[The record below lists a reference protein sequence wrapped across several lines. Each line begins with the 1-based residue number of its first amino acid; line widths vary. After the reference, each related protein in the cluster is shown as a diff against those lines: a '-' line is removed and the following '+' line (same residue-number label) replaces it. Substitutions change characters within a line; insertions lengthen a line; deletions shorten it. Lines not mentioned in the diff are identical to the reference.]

1 MINRVPISQRSR
13 DLFPLITSA
22 LLANEEGRSPESDL
36 LLSWLNQ
43 YQSQAEISTLDLV
56 KWLSKTT
63 TLNKEAQFLLESLRA
78 TLLQDLFNSIP
89 ASAQFPNNVNSD
101 SNEAFFRFLTI
112 AGVIVAICEGFDGIV
127 SIIGLFP
134 VIPQLVTFLAGI
146 VFAGL
151 SVIVFCSFD
160 LVAIARNL
168 GVNIDNTH
176 QLIDVYLDQVE
187 QLNKLRAVVN
197 ISYAQSNA
205 EDQKILLQIASMLV
219 TRYAA
224 LDVAR
229 EMYRSDL
236 NAPYLTTAKLITSA
250 VAGVLFFGAGFFSS
264 QSLVLAVAGLF
275 SSSVS
280 ALSWPIIVASSVVGL
295 AAFSIYWFV
304 ERPGLESLVSRW
316 RGLDEDKITNF
327 IDDKVVNEQKREF
340 AQLETNL
347 NRFVSSVNQVEKL
360 REQLATLN
368 IKAPH
373 PSVSSSAFDDRFTFF
388 SKSGGDSAGTGFFTE
403 DARVAA
409 FQ

>member
-347 NRFVSSVNQVEKL
+347 KRFVSSVNQVEEL
-360 REQLATLN
+360 SEQLATLN

-373 PSVSSSAFDDRFTFF
+373 SSVSSSAFDDRFTFF